1 MGSWI
6 PPYPP
11 EFRREA
17 VELVRTSGTS
27 RRAIAADL
35 GISTETLRQWV
46 KQAELDA
53 GLRQD
58 GLTTDERAE
67 LGRLQRE
74 NQILRQEREIRK
86 KKAAEVPSA
95 ALRTG
100 FAKGTS

>member
-6 PPYPP
+6 SPYPP

-17 VELVRTSGTS
+17 VELVRSSGKS

-53 GLRQD
+53 GVRQD

-67 LGRLQRE
+67 LRRLQRE
-74 NQILRQEREIRK
+74 NQILRQAREIL
-86 KKAAEVPSA
+86 KKAAA
-95 ALRTG
+95 F
-100 FAKGTS
+100 FAKESS